1 MGWNISIRQILR
13 KLPNFHQRSI
23 LSKRRLKRNLKGHW
37 IIFYVKQTCFAL
49 MNECSCSCF
58 WYWAKITSIYMDS
71 PGLLRINST
80 RHILRIT
87 MFLLAFFSFLNHS
100 FIHSNKSSCL
110 YHLRLLL
117 GTKILTCI
125 TMSFL
130 VFFFSF

>member
-1 MGWNISIRQILR
+1 
-13 KLPNFHQRSI
+13 
-23 LSKRRLKRNLKGHW
+23 
-37 IIFYVKQTCFAL
+37 

-130 VFFFSF
+130 VFFFQLLNKHLFIPSKVCIYTYMSACSKVIIFFCRKSATVDKYCF